1 MTIVVFLGP
10 SLPLED
16 ARSILPD
23 AVYLPPAR
31 QADLISA
38 LDHAPDAIGLID
50 GEFHQ
55 SRSVWHK
62 EILIAL
68 ERGVRVFGSSS
79 MGALRAA
86 ELEPYGMTGVG
97 GVFERFAS
105 GELIDDDEVALLYH
119 MEDGD
124 YRHVSEPMVN
134 IRATL
139 ESAAASGRVPE
150 SLLAEALR
158 AAKSLHYT
166 ERTRRAV
173 AECLRAG
180 GTDAEAV
187 AALDDVWAAEPV
199 DIKAQDARQL
209 LHLLRLYAEQGA
221 PRGGTV
227 PKVARTAALDSLYDR
242 ERRVSIGG
250 LSVSMEEI
258 AEYIQLHH
266 PRAAAVNAAAMN
278 RTLVLVLADLLHV
291 EPAKAEV
298 ESEEHRWRVRHGK
311 TEDGAFSAWL
321 AQNHLTREEFRQLAR
336 ENAICRHLWRWLLYV
351 RHVERTARPLLDHL
365 RWEDAYVPWA
375 SDAADHTALPTPR
388 DEGLLQALT
397 PEEAERL
404 HAQHRSRHGLPAETD
419 LVSWAEEAGF
429 NSPELLLLALVK
441 ASHRH
446 AATTTHSPSRHEEEQ
461 P

>member
-16 ARSILPD
+16 AQSVLPD

-68 ERGVRVFGSSS
+68 ERGVHVFGSSS

-119 MEDGD
+119 MEDGC

-139 ESAAASGRVPE
+139 EAAAVSGHVPE
-150 SLLAEALR
+150 NLLTEALR

-173 AECLRAG
+173 VERLRAG
-180 GTDAEAV
+180 GADAEAV
-187 AALDDVWAAEPV
+187 AALDEVWATEPV

-221 PRGGTV
+221 PRGRAV
-227 PKVARTAALDSLYDR
+227 PKVARTAAL
-242 ERRVSIGG
+242 ERRLPSPAVTMPPAAYLTSFGAAQAQA
-250 LSVSMEEI
+250 VRRPT
-258 AEYIQLHH
+258 AERIQ
-266 PRAAAVNAAAMN
+266 AAVGAEILGLVPLQAALVG
-278 RTLVLVLADLLHV
+278 RTGAPKATALISAVLPLA
-291 EPAKAEV
+291 
-298 ESEEHRWRVRHGK
+298 RY
-311 TEDGAFSAWL
+311 
-321 AQNHLTREEFRQLAR
+321 LTR
-336 ENAICRHLWRWLLYV
+336 
-351 RHVERTARPLLDHL
+351 RT
-365 RWEDAYVPWA
+365 
-375 SDAADHTALPTPR
+375 SPT
-388 DEGLLQALT
+388 
-397 PEEAERL
+397 
-404 HAQHRSRHGLPAETD
+404 
-419 LVSWAEEAGF
+419 
-429 NSPELLLLALVK
+429 
-441 ASHRH
+441 
-446 AATTTHSPSRHEEEQ
+446 
-461 P
+461 